1 MTVDLYTDSRYVM
14 NGVQDWMP
22 RWKANGWKT
31 AAKKPVANQDLWQQ
45 LDAAVARHTVHWH
58 WVKGHSGNL
67 VNERCDVLAR
77 SAAEA
82 IA

>member
-1 MTVDLYTDSRYVM
+1 MDGRR
-14 NGVQDWMP
+14 QP
-22 RWKANGWKT
+22 
-31 AAKKPVANQDLWQQ
+31 KKPVANQDLWQQ

-58 WVKGHSGNL
+58 WVKGHSGNSM
-67 VNERCDVLAR
+67 NERCDVLAR